1 MNRILIVFSTL
12 FLSLSVFGQ
21 AETKTLT
28 VQGLHEP
35 VTVRRDGRSIPY
47 IEAKS
52 DADLY
57 FAQGYV
63 TASDRLWQM
72 DILRRVARG
81 QTAEIFG
88 KATLEEDKRWRT
100 LGFSKIAEESL
111 QYILPESRAA
121 LENYAR
127 GVNAYIASLD
137 DKTLPIE
144 FRILQ
149 YRPTEWKTT
158 DPLVIGK
165 ILADGLSNTW
175 RQDLLRAALQ
185 NLPKE
190 KFDDLTDQVTPY
202 DVVLYG
208 KDSAEKKKAV
218 AKTPGQLS
226 TADAAD
232 DWVATAKD
240 DDLRRTSLERVGFYV
255 EELAASNNWV
265 ISGSRTADGK
275 PLLANDPHLPPSAP
289 GVWYLSSLS
298 APGLRVSGVT
308 VPGIP
313 GIILGHNQSIAWG
326 ATNVG
331 PDVQDVYLETFNTEG
346 KYKTPAGWETPVIR
360 KEEIRVRTNPLKT
373 DTEPVTVDVV
383 ETRNGPIITEDNGR
397 RYSLKWTARDPK
409 NSEIDAFILFDKAAN
424 WDDFKNAGRSFG
436 GSTQNFIYAD
446 VKGNIGWYAMGRIPL
461 RKTGD
466 GAMPYDG
473 STNDG
478 EWTGYIPFEELPHL
492 YNPKDGLIVT
502 ANQRT
507 VSNTYK
513 YTAYIRDAAMPWRAR
528 RIYDLLKDKAKVTM
542 DDVRDVQYDIT
553 NIPLLSLAQE
563 IVKRNAASP
572 ETLNVL
578 KNWDGQ
584 MKADSEAP
592 LLVNEIRGCLAN
604 RMADDNRPVPAAVIR
619 ERILYWA
626 VPEQS
631 PRWLPKGFAN
641 YTEFLRSCDTS
652 SRQSLAD
659 PKRFGPDE
667 SKWKWGSVTAANF
680 PHPLAAVPF
689 IGLQFATPK
698 TPLDGSGQTP
708 DVGSNVSMRHI
719 SSPANW
725 DITRFVIPLGE
736 SGDPKS
742 PYYKDEFEPW
752 RTGTPQI
759 FPFSAD
765 AVEKATRSVLVLKPL

>member
-12 FLSLSVFGQ
+12 FLSLAVFGQ

-35 VTVRRDGRSIPY
+35 VIVRRDGRSIPY
-47 IEAKS
+47 IEARS

-72 DILRRVARG
+72 DVMRRVARG

-127 GVNAYIASLD
+127 GVNAYIATLD

-149 YRPTEWKTT
+149 YRPTEWKPS

-165 ILADGLSNTW
+165 ILSDALSSTW

-185 NLPKE
+185 DLPQE
-190 KFDDLTDQVTPY
+190 KFDDLTNQVTPY
-202 DVVLYG
+202 DVVLFG
-208 KDSAEKKKAV
+208 KDVSGKRNAVTKVPKLRHSSAVE
-218 AKTPGQLS
+218 
-226 TADAAD
+226 
-232 DWVATAKD
+232 DWLATAKND
-240 DDLRRTSLERVGFYV
+240 DIRKTSLERIGLYA

-275 PLLANDPHLPPSAP
+275 PLLANDPHLRPTAP
-289 GVWYLSSLS
+289 GIWYLTSLS

-308 VPGIP
+308 VPGLP

-331 PDVQDVYLETFNTEG
+331 PDVQDIYLETFNGDG
-346 KYKTPAGWETPVIR
+346 KYKTPGGWETPVTR
-360 KEEIRVRTNPLKT
+360 KEEIRVRSNPLKP
-373 DTEPVTVDVV
+373 DTEAVTIDVV
-383 ETRNGPIITEDNGR
+383 ETRNGPVITEENAR
-397 RYSLKWTARDPK
+397 KYSLKWTARDPK
-409 NSEIDAFILFDKAAN
+409 NSEIDTFMLLDKAAN
-424 WDDFKNAGRSFG
+424 WNDFMNAGRRYG
-436 GSTQNFIYAD
+436 GAMQNFVYAD
-446 VKGNIGWYAMGRIPL
+446 TKGNIGWYAMGRIPL
-461 RKTGD
+461 RRTGD
-466 GAMPYDG
+466 GALPYDG

-478 EWTGYIPFEELPHL
+478 EWTGYIPFDDLPHL

-513 YTAYIRDAAMPWRAR
+513 YTAYVRDAAMPWRAR
-528 RIYDLLKDKAKVTM
+528 RIYDRLKDKTKVTM
-542 DDVRDVQYDIT
+542 DDVRDVQYDVT

-563 IVKRNAASP
+563 IVKLNAASP
-572 ETLNVL
+572 ETLGVL
-578 KNWDGQ
+578 KNWDGR
-584 MKADSEAP
+584 MTVDSEAA
-592 LLVNEIRGCLAN
+592 LLTNEIRGCLAN
-604 RMADDNRPVPAAVIR
+604 RIADENRPVPAALIR

-626 VPEQS
+626 VPEGS
-631 PRWLPKGFAN
+631 ARWLPKGFAN
-641 YTEFLRSCDTS
+641 YTEFLRSCDAS

-667 SKWKWGSVTAANF
+667 SKWKWGAVTAANF
-680 PHPLAAVPF
+680 PHPLAVAPL
-689 IGLQFATPK
+689 IGVQFATPK

-708 DVGSNVSMRHI
+708 DVASYVSMRHI
-719 SSPANW
+719 ASPGNW
-725 DITRFVIPLGE
+725 DLTRHVIPLGE
-736 SGDPKS
+736 SGDPRS
-742 PYYKDEFEPW
+742 PYYKDEFEAW

-759 FPFSAD
+759 FPFSQE
-765 AVEKATRSVLVLKPL
+765 AVEKAAKSVTVMKP

>member
-12 FLSLSVFGQ
+12 ILSFNVFGQ
-21 AETKTLT
+21 SETRTLT
-28 VQGLHEP
+28 VRGLTEP
-35 VTVRRDGRSIPY
+35 VTIRRDGRSIPY

-57 FAQGYV
+57 FAQGFV

-72 DILRRVARG
+72 DLMRRVARG

-88 KATLEEDKRWRT
+88 KVTLEEDKRWRT

-111 QYILPESRAA
+111 RYILPESRAA

-127 GVNAYIASLD
+127 GVNAYIATLD

-149 YRPTEWKTT
+149 YKPTEWKAS

-185 NLPKE
+185 DLPKE
-190 KFDDLTDQVTPY
+190 KFNDLTNQVTPY
-202 DVVLYG
+202 DVVLFG
-208 KDSAEKKKAV
+208 KDSVKKIAV
-218 AKTPGQLS
+218 AKAPRQLS
-226 TADAAD
+226 AAVAAN
-232 DWVATAKD
+232 DWLATAKD
-240 DDLRRTSLERVGFYV
+240 DDVRRTSLERVGLYV

-275 PLLANDPHLPPSAP
+275 PLLANDPHLPPRAP
-289 GVWYLSSLS
+289 GIWYLTSLS

-308 VPGIP
+308 VPGLP
-313 GIILGHNQSIAWG
+313 GIVLGHNQSIAWG

-331 PDVQDVYLETFNTEG
+331 PDVQDVYLETFNAEG
-346 KYKTPAGWETPVIR
+346 KYKTPTGWETPVVR
-360 KEEIRVRTNPLKT
+360 KEEIQVRTNPLKT
-373 DTEPVTVDVV
+373 DTEPVTIDVV
-383 ETRNGPIITEDNGR
+383 ETRNGPVIAEENGR
-397 RYSLKWTARDPK
+397 KYSLKWTARDPK
-409 NSEIDAFILFDKAAN
+409 NSEMDAFMLLDKAAN
-424 WDDFKNAGRSFG
+424 WNDFMNAGRTYG
-436 GSTQNFIYAD
+436 GAMQNFVYAD
-446 VKGNIGWYAMGRIPL
+446 AKGNIGWYAMGRIPL

-466 GAMPYDG
+466 GALPYDG

-478 EWTGYIPFEELPHL
+478 EWTGYIPFDELPHL

-528 RIYDLLKDKAKVTM
+528 RIYDRLKDKTKVTM

-572 ETLNVL
+572 ETLNIL
-578 KNWDGQ
+578 KNWDGR
-584 MKADSEAP
+584 MTADSEAA
-592 LLVNEIRGCLAN
+592 LLTNEIRGCLAN
-604 RMADDNRPVPAAVIR
+604 RMADSNRPVPAAAIR

-631 PRWLPKGFAN
+631 PRWLPKDFAN
-641 YTEFLRSCDTS
+641 YTEFLKSCGAS

-659 PKRFGPDE
+659 SKRFGPDE
-667 SKWKWGSVTAANF
+667 SKWKWGTITASNF
-680 PHPLAAVPF
+680 PHPLSVAPL

-708 DVGSNVSMRHI
+708 DVASNVSMRHI
-719 SSPANW
+719 SSPGNW
-725 DITRFVIPLGE
+725 DLTRFVIPLGE

-742 PYYKDEFEPW
+742 PYYKDEFEAW

-759 FPFSAD
+759 FPFSQA
-765 AVEKATRSVLVLKPL
+765 AVERAAKSVLVLNPQ

>member
-12 FLSLSVFGQ
+12 FLSLAVFGQ

-35 VTVRRDGRSIPY
+35 VIVRRDGRSIPY
-47 IEAKS
+47 IEARS

-72 DILRRVARG
+72 DVMRRVARG

-127 GVNAYIASLD
+127 GVNAYIATLD

-149 YRPTEWKTT
+149 YRPTEWKPS

-165 ILADGLSNTW
+165 ILSDALSSTW

-185 NLPKE
+185 DLPQE
-190 KFDDLTDQVTPY
+190 KFDDLTNQVTPY
-202 DVVLYG
+202 DVVLFG
-208 KDSAEKKKAV
+208 KDVSGKRNAVTKVPKLRHSSAVEDWLAA
-218 AKTPGQLS
+218 AKN
-226 TADAAD
+226 D
-232 DWVATAKD
+232 DIRK
-240 DDLRRTSLERVGFYV
+240 TSLERIGLYA

-275 PLLANDPHLPPSAP
+275 PLLANDPHLRPTAP
-289 GVWYLSSLS
+289 GIWYLTSLS

-308 VPGIP
+308 VPGLP

-331 PDVQDVYLETFNTEG
+331 PDVQDIYLETFNGDG
-346 KYKTPAGWETPVIR
+346 KYKTPGGWETPVTR
-360 KEEIRVRTNPLKT
+360 KEEIRVRSNPLKP
-373 DTEPVTVDVV
+373 DTEAVTIDVV
-383 ETRNGPIITEDNGR
+383 ETRNGPVITEENGR
-397 RYSLKWTARDPK
+397 KYSLKWTALDPK
-409 NSEIDAFILFDKAAN
+409 NSEIDTFMLLDKAAN
-424 WDDFKNAGRSFG
+424 WNDFMNAGRRYG
-436 GSTQNFIYAD
+436 GAMQNFVYAD
-446 VKGNIGWYAMGRIPL
+446 TKGNIGWYAMGRIPL
-461 RKTGD
+461 RRTGD
-466 GAMPYDG
+466 GALPYDG

-478 EWTGYIPFEELPHL
+478 EWTGYIPFDDLPHL

-513 YTAYIRDAAMPWRAR
+513 YTAYVRDAAMPWRAR
-528 RIYDLLKDKAKVTM
+528 RIYDRLKDKTKVTM
-542 DDVRDVQYDIT
+542 DDVRDVQYDVT

-563 IVKRNAASP
+563 IVKLNAASP
-572 ETLNVL
+572 ETLGVL
-578 KNWDGQ
+578 KNWDGR
-584 MKADSEAP
+584 MTVDSEAA
-592 LLVNEIRGCLAN
+592 LLTNEIRGCLAN
-604 RMADDNRPVPAAVIR
+604 RIADENRPVPAALIR

-626 VPEQS
+626 VPEGS
-631 PRWLPKGFAN
+631 ARWLPKGFAN
-641 YTEFLRSCDTS
+641 YTEFLRSCDAS

-667 SKWKWGSVTAANF
+667 SKWKWGAVTAANF
-680 PHPLAAVPF
+680 PHPLAVAPL
-689 IGLQFATPK
+689 IGVQFATPK

-708 DVGSNVSMRHI
+708 DVASYVSMRHI
-719 SSPANW
+719 ASPGNW
-725 DITRFVIPLGE
+725 DLTRHVIPLGE
-736 SGDPKS
+736 SGDPRS
-742 PYYKDEFEPW
+742 PYYKDEFEAW

-759 FPFSAD
+759 FPFSQE
-765 AVEKATRSVLVLKPL
+765 AVEKAAKSVTVMKP